1 MRITL
6 HPDILPKATINP
18 RGRENKRVSTNIY
31 RYQKALCQ
39 LGTHGQ
45 QTHEIYSLIILTY
58 INYLLLFTEADTVG
72 QSPLFSDLC
81 ESTVCCHLIKGLLHG
96 IS

>member
-6 HPDILPKATINP
+6 HPDILPKATISP
-18 RGRENKRVSTNIY
+18 RGRENKGQY
-31 RYQKALCQ
+31 KYFHRYQKALCQ

-81 ESTVCCHLIKGLLHG
+81 DSTVCCHLIESLLHG

>member
-1 MRITL
+1 M
-6 HPDILPKATINP
+6 PP
-18 RGRENKRVSTNIY
+18 VSCEKIFVKVMVFPS
-31 RYQKALCQ
+31 YQKALCQ

-81 ESTVCCHLIKGLLHG
+81 ESTVCCHLIEGLLHG